1 MTVRAGLALSRVG
14 HLFGFTKLPGL
25 YRPLLALTLV
35 CYLALTQ
42 AVKMLLL
49 RRRWI

>member
-1 MTVRAGLALSRVG
+1 MTVGAGLALSRVG
-14 HLFGFTKLPGL
+14 HFFGFTKLPGL
-25 YRPLLALTLV
+25 YWPLLALTLV

>member
-1 MTVRAGLALSRVG
+1 MTVGAGLAL
-14 HLFGFTKLPGL
+14 HQAPWA
-25 YRPLLALTLV
+25 LLAFAGAELV

-42 AVKMLLL
+42 SVKMLLL